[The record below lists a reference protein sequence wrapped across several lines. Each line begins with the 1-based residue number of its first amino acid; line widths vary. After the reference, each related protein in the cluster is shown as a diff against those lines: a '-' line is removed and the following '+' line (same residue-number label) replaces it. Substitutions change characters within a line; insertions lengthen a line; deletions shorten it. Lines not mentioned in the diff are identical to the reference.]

1 MWRKKQ
7 KSGKT
12 AQAASLKM
20 PPFRWPSL
28 FVRPLNPASHTPNPS
43 STPHSLAIKRKM
55 REVERRESNW
65 AGRVK
70 IGRTTGP
77 FYNAVFRS
85 PLSFSTEP
93 QRTGSGHG
101 DEAGKDEED
110 ESEAHGGVEGWGVRF
125 VDGVAGESEKRWETK
140 R

>member
-1 MWRKKQ
+1 
-7 KSGKT
+7 
-12 AQAASLKM
+12 
-20 PPFRWPSL
+20 
-28 FVRPLNPASHTPNPS
+28 
-43 STPHSLAIKRKM
+43 M

-110 ESEAHGGVEGWGVRF
+110 ESEAHGGVEGWGVRGWSGGGKRKAMGDEEVGVDFYTCEIF
-125 VDGVAGESEKRWETK
+125 VTGKKGR
-140 R
+140 RGPL